1 MIAQTH
7 AAAVLHED
15 QLVADLR
22 PAVVVVPHPR
32 EAAERTAPGS
42 VPADHVELVAAEI
55 VSGATVVSWVV
66 RLVLLVAL
74 GVTAWLVLL
83 P

>member
-22 PAVVVVPHPR
+22 PAGVVVPQPR
-32 EAAERTAPGS
+32 EAAERTAPES
-42 VPADHVELVAAEI
+42 MPADHAELVAEI
-55 VSGATVVSWVV
+55 VASAAVVSWIV